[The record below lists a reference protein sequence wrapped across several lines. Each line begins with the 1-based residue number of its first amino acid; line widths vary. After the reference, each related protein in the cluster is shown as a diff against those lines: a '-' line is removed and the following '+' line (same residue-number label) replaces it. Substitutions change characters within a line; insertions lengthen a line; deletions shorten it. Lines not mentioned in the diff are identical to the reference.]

1 MIDNKTIQD
10 TAWHTLE
17 PEDALAEVNSSDE
30 GLSQEEAASRLDSF
44 GPNRLKPPTKQNL
57 IIRFLLHFND
67 VLIYILLGAAVVTVL
82 LDHWIDTWVIV
93 GVVVI
98 NAIIGFVQEGKAEKA
113 LEAISNMLTLEA
125 DVIRDSEKVRIDA
138 EEIVPGD
145 IVLLASG
152 DKVPADLRLLTTRE
166 LRIDEAML
174 TGESI
179 PAEKTPEAVEENSGL
194 GDRTGMAYSGTLV
207 TSGRGR
213 GVAVAT
219 GQKTQIGQIS
229 DMVSETDVI
238 TTPLTRQVAAFGKKL
253 AIVIVGLTTVT
264 FLIGWQVMG
273 GDIVDMFLAAVAL
286 AVAAIP
292 EGLPA
297 IMTIILAIGV
307 RRMADRHAIIRRM
320 PAVDTL
326 GALTVICSDKTGTL
340 TRNEMTVKAVIT
352 GKHLFGVEGEG
363 YKPEGNILKEDA
375 SVALEEHPILEMSL
389 RAGVLCN
396 DAEILEEDGQW
407 KSTGDPMEG
416 ALLTLARKAEVNT
429 ANLRKSWKRL
439 DAIPFESENRYMATL
454 NEDPEGGSSV
464 ILVKGGP
471 ERVLEMCSSCGLEE
485 EKPLDTDHWNR
496 EADRLASEGYRV
508 LAVAWKPARDTQEIS
523 QDEVGQDLRMLAL
536 FGIVDPPR
544 PEAIEAVQQCRD
556 AGIRVKMITG
566 DHATTAKAIGQQM
579 GIGDGEHALTGKD
592 LDKLSKEELK
602 EAASDVDVFARVS
615 PEHKLRLVEALQSQG
630 EVTAMTGDG
639 VNDAPALKRADVGI
653 AMGIKGTEV
662 SKEAAQMVLT
672 DDNFES
678 IAHAVEEGRTV
689 YDNLRK
695 SILFILPTNG
705 GEALTILLAIVLGF
719 ALPLTPVQ
727 VLWVNMV
734 TAVTLALALAFEPA
748 EPDIMKRPPRD
759 PRAGILNRYFLF
771 RILYVSLIL
780 CAGTFGMFA
789 WMKAAG
795 MSEEFAR
802 TVAVNTLVM
811 FEAFYLL
818 NSRYLLR
825 PVASPSDLTG
835 NRAVLGAIGLVIVF
849 QLLFTYFSPL
859 QFLFG
864 TAAIGI
870 AEWIILVPVASAVFF
885 LVEIEKAFSRK
896 LFGDRLISS
905 GAN

>member
-17 PEDALAEVNSSDE
+17 PEDALAEVKSSDE

-44 GPNRLKPPTKQNL
+44 GPNRLKPPTKQNP

-67 VLIYILLGAAVVTVL
+67 VLIYILLGAAVVTAL

-113 LEAISNMLTLEA
+113 LEAISDMLTLEA
-125 DVIRDSEKVRIDA
+125 DVIRGGEKLRIDA

-152 DKVPADLRLLTTRE
+152 DKVPADLRLLETRE
-166 LRIDEAML
+166 LRIEEAML

-179 PAEKTPEAVEENSGL
+179 PSEKTPETVEEKAGL
-194 GDRTGMAYSGTLV
+194 GDRSCMAFSGTLV

-219 GQKTQIGQIS
+219 GQHTQIGQIS
-229 DMVSETDVI
+229 ELVSETDII
-238 TTPLTRQVAAFGKKL
+238 TTPLTRQIGSFGKKL
-253 AIVIVGLTTVT
+253 AMVIVGATTIT

-273 GDIVDMFLAAVAL
+273 GDIVEMFLAAVAL

-352 GKHLFGVEGEG
+352 GNHLFGVEGEG
-363 YKPEGNILKEDA
+363 YKPEGSILKDDA
-375 SVALEEHPILEMSL
+375 LVALKDHPILEMSL

-416 ALLTLARKAEVNT
+416 ALLTVARKAEVDT
-429 ANLRKSWKRL
+429 GDLRKSWKRL

-454 NEDPEGGSSV
+454 NESPDGSRV

-471 ERVLEMCSSCGLEE
+471 ERILEMSSSCGLDEE
-485 EKPLDTDHWNR
+485 QPLDTGHWNR

-508 LAVAWKPARDTQEIS
+508 LAVAWKHAGDTRVIS

-544 PEAIEAVQQCRD
+544 PEAIEAVQQCRE

-566 DHATTAKAIGQQM
+566 DHATTAKAIGLQM
-579 GIGDGEHALTGKD
+579 GIGDGEHALTGRD
-592 LDKLSKEELK
+592 LDELTEEELRK
-602 EAASDVDVFARVS
+602 AACKVDVFARVS
-615 PEHKLRLVEALQSQG
+615 PQHKLRLVEALQSQG

-759 PRAGILNRYFLF
+759 PAAGILNRYFLF
-771 RILYVSLIL
+771 RIFYVSLIL
-780 CAGTFGMFA
+780 CAGTFGLFA
-789 WMKAAG
+789 WMKGLG

-802 TVAVNTLVM
+802 TVAVNVLVM
-811 FEAFYLL
+811 FEVFYLL
-818 NSRYLLR
+818 NARFLLR
-825 PVASPSDLTG
+825 PVASISALTG
-835 NRAVLGAIGLVIVF
+835 NRAVLGAIGLVVVF
-849 QLLFTYFSPL
+849 QVLFTYLPAL

-864 TAAIGI
+864 SAAIGF
-870 AEWIILVPVASAVFF
+870 AQWGIIVVVASAVFF
-885 LVEIEKAFSRK
+885 IVEIEKAVSRS
-896 LFGDRLISS
+896 LFGDRLITSP
-905 GAN
+905 AK

>member
-1 MIDNKTIQD
+1 MIDEKTVNDIS
-10 TAWHTLE
+10 WHSTEPDEALE
-17 PEDALAEVNSSDE
+17 KAGSTGE
-30 GLSQEEAASRLDSF
+30 GLSKEEASERLESF
-44 GPNRLKPPTKQNL
+44 GPNRLKPPTKQNP

-67 VLIYILLGAAVVTVL
+67 VLIYILLGAAVVTAL
-82 LDHWIDTWVIV
+82 LDHWVDTWVIV
-93 GVVVI
+93 GVVVL

-113 LEAISNMLTLEA
+113 LEAISKMLTLEA
-125 DVIRDSEKVRIDA
+125 DVIRGGEKVRINS
-138 EEIVPGD
+138 EEVVPGD

-152 DKVPADLRLLTTRE
+152 DKVPADLRLLKTKE
-166 LRIDEAML
+166 LRIDESML
-174 TGESI
+174 TGESM
-179 PAEKTPEAVEENSGL
+179 PAEKSSEAADEKAGL
-194 GDRTGMAYSGTLV
+194 GDRAGMAFSGTLV

-213 GVAVAT
+213 GVVVST
-219 GQKTQIGQIS
+219 GQSTQIGQIS
-229 DMVSETDVI
+229 DLVSETDVI
-238 TTPLTRQVAAFGKKL
+238 ATPLTRQVASFGKKL
-253 AIVIVGLTTVT
+253 AIVILGVTIIT
-264 FLIGWQVMG
+264 FLVGWQVMG

-352 GKHLFGVEGEG
+352 GNHLFQVEGEG
-363 YKPEGNILKEDA
+363 YKPEGDILKEEA
-375 SVALEEHPILEMSL
+375 SVSMEDHPILEMAL
-389 RAGVLCN
+389 RGGVLCN
-396 DAEILEEDGQW
+396 DAEIVEEDGQW
-407 KSTGDPMEG
+407 KSAGDPMEG
-416 ALLTLARKAEVNT
+416 ALLTLAQKAEMDT
-429 ANLRKSWKRL
+429 SSLRESWKRL

-454 NEDPEGGSSV
+454 NKDPDGNRMV
-464 ILVKGGP
+464 LVKGGP
-471 ERVLEMCSSCGLEE
+471 ERVLEMCSSCGLDG
-485 EKPLDTDHWNR
+485 EKPLDTDHWEG
-496 EADRLASEGYRV
+496 EANRLASEGYRV
-508 LAVAWKPARDTQEIS
+508 LAVAWKPAGESGEIS
-523 QDEVGQDLRMLAL
+523 PDDAEQDLRMLAL

-544 PEAIEAVQQCRD
+544 TEAIDAVKRCRD

-566 DHATTAKAIGQQM
+566 DHATTARAIGQQM
-579 GIGDGEHALTGKD
+579 GIGDGEHALTGRE
-592 LDKLSKEELK
+592 LDELSKDELK
-602 EAASDVDVFARVS
+602 KVAREVDVFARVS

-734 TAVTLALALAFEPA
+734 TAVTLALALAFEPS

-759 PRAGILNRYFLF
+759 PSAGILNRYFLF
-771 RILYVSLIL
+771 RIVYVSLIL
-780 CAGTFGMFA
+780 CAGTFGLFV
-789 WMKAAG
+789 WMKTAG
-795 MSEEFAR
+795 MPEEFAR

-811 FEAFYLL
+811 FEVFYLL
-818 NSRYLLR
+818 NSRFLLR
-825 PVASPSDLTG
+825 PVASLSALTG
-835 NRAVLGAIGLVIVF
+835 NRSVLVAIGLVIVF
-849 QLLFTYFSPL
+849 QLFFTYFPPL

-864 TAAIGI
+864 SAAIG
-870 AEWIILVPVASAVFF
+870 AAQWGIIVLVASSVFF
-885 LVEIEKAFSRK
+885 LVEIEKAVSSR

-905 GAN
+905 GAK